1 MQQYRWTKEVA
12 EGIKLEGILHSKS
25 SSSTGQG
32 TLHAPF
38 AWWRIAQCSEV
49 SAVLRYNRRGV
60 GKSTGRVCL
69 RADIDCQDLHDI
81 CKDMARTP
89 AAALTHPSKLIVI
102 GYSWGSVMAAHAAT
116 FTQVAAVACISPPV
130 GRLVNI
136 ALHSHRHFRA
146 LAEPEAL
153 PKPKHVIFGTADG
166 FTSCRTTTLF
176 FDNCN
181 KEIRQQSNVTP
192 TRPIY
197 RVELIGVGNAG
208 HFWHT
213 SNHLALMMKEV
224 REFVQSCVLIEHSF
238 EAFALVP

>member
-1 MQQYRWTKEVA
+1 MIRFWRSCQ
-12 EGIKLEGILHSKS
+12 LH
-25 SSSTGQG
+25 TCG
-32 TLHAPF
+32 
-38 AWWRIAQCSEV
+38 
-49 SAVLRYNRRGV
+49 SA
-60 GKSTGRVCL
+60 
-69 RADIDCQDLHDI
+69 
-81 CKDMARTP
+81 
-89 AAALTHPSKLIVI
+89 
-102 GYSWGSVMAAHAAT
+102 MAANMPYTCSHRFSMSTRYYSFA
-116 FTQVAAVACISPPV
+116 